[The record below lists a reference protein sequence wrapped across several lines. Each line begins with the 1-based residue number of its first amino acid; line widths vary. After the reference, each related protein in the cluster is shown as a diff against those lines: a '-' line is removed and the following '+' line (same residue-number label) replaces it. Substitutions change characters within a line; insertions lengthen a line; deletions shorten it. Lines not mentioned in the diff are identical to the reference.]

1 MPGTGHSARYKSCI
15 SNRVKI
21 SPFEQ
26 LAKWN
31 QDLLGADGMI
41 PSITG
46 GGGSLEFKKLNASD
60 IDGVMSNPANTN
72 LVMNNLKIDFGTQHY
87 TIGENSNGQFFIK
100 RDSQNEVLGLNSPSF
115 LIDNNNGDVHIK
127 GVKVNTTPSS
137 GHTFK
142 FSTNGTSQGDREA
155 LTFSTAASGAWV
167 DLTNALVVRFNGA
180 ADNNAPVWS
189 WTTDIVPSGQWPNN
203 QGIYNTT
210 SVLPGNNIA
219 DAFRASSTLAA
230 GQKLPVV
237 CTLTGAF
244 LASPTAIPTAA
255 LIWPSGGQFYYDP
268 AGGSNGARF
277 THHYTLTVGIVKR
290 VWNGTSL
297 QETNV
302 ASHDISI
309 PFREGFYSRTAD
321 FSCSFHF
328 SMEYE
333 DANGHA
339 VEYAPY
345 YNHNGW
351 ISSSNQTAHLRR
363 NGHFTVT
370 FVTGL
375 NHS

>member
-1 MPGTGHSARYKSCI
+1 MPGTGHSARYKGSI
-15 SNRVKI
+15 SNRSKV

-31 QDLLGADGMI
+31 QELLGADGMV

-46 GGGSLEFKKLNASD
+46 GGGGLEFKKLNASD
-60 IDGVMSNPANTN
+60 IDGVMTNPATADLLINSFDIK
-72 LVMNNLKIDFGTQHY
+72 VGAEPY
-87 TIGENSNGQFFIK
+87 TIGENSHGQFFIK
-100 RDSQNEVLGLNSPSF
+100 RDSQDEVLGLNSPSF

-127 GVKVNTTPSS
+127 GIKLNTTPPS
-137 GHTFK
+137 GYTWAFK
-142 FSTNGTSQGDREA
+142 SPNLAQGNRGALTISWASQGM
-155 LTFSTAASGAWV
+155 WV
-167 DLTNALVVRFNGA
+167 DLLNATGLRFDGA
-180 ADNNAPVWS
+180 ADGPNATGWVWEPVA
-189 WTTDIVPSGQWPNN
+189 VPSAWPND
-203 QGIYNTT
+203 QCVHVTT
-210 SVLPGNNIA
+210 SVDPNQTNGE
-219 DAFRASSTLAA
+219 AFRTSSTLAA

-244 LASPTAIPTAA
+244 LASPTAIADSA
-255 LIWPSGGQFYYDP
+255 IIWGSGGQHYYNHT
-268 AGGSNGARF
+268 GGSNGARF

-302 ASHDISI
+302 ASHDIPI